1 MFVVLTGLTGN
12 TGNGNKSDYLT
23 PANYLGDTTM
33 KHVINIIALA
43 ESLHKQL
50 ATIGQ
55 SITLQTLKQ
64 NVSDSFVGSEIIYD
78 DIKVANGKL
87 HKLLSDEA
95 LTVKRTVLLDMVA
108 KAIGFENH
116 HSLKHLQEKDVS
128 IKKLSNFVGSD
139 HLLSKFFTMKETIS
153 QELQKSGMRFE
164 RFFVD
169 HYSKKITLMLYS
181 PQRYIHSKLQK
192 EMNVFFRSY
201 GFKPYKNLLEFTW
214 AYSPSDPVPAME
226 IIHRFHAFFRPLWK
240 EGKTNWDTSSVMIQS
255 ILPISY
261 DSIHN
266 INDLIIV
273 DGYSTDMPYNT
284 VEAALN
290 CALLSKSDRL
300 WIDLVQILINTP
312 KKQREYHQSD
322 GISVMSLI
330 DIEKYDREN
339 ELRELKGST
348 PKMVLD
354 RYKNKTFLFEVN
366 KFYMPYIQNF
376 EVRMGRDIGS
386 LMRDVVVQFVDQHID
401 HINTE
406 DFLISD
412 NPDSLME
419 SLCPILSGKS
429 HDELLDNDH
438 IAIDHH
444 TRKAMQVIVYE
455 IIDHIRLIE
464 DAIKH

>member
-33 KHVINIIALA
+33 MHVINITALA

-55 SITLQTLKQ
+55 AITLQTLKQ

-87 HKLLSDEA
+87 HKLLSAEA

-116 HSLKHLQEKDVS
+116 HSLKHSQEKDVS
-128 IKKLSNFVGSD
+128 IKNLLNFAGAD

-153 QELQKSGMRFE
+153 QELQKNGMRFDK
-164 RFFVD
+164 FDVN
-169 HYSKKITLMLYS
+169 YSTKTIELMLYTPNS
-181 PQRYIHSKLQK
+181 YIHSKLQQD
-192 EMNVFFRSY
+192 MNKFFRSY
-201 GFKPYKNLLEFTW
+201 GFKPYKNILEFPW
-214 AYSPSDPVPAME
+214 GYSASDPVPAME
-226 IIHRFHAFFRPLWK
+226 IIKRFHAFFRPLWQQ
-240 EGKTNWDTSSVMIQS
+240 GKTNIDVSSVRGLIV
-255 ILPISY
+255 PIPYNSV
-261 DSIHN
+261 HN

-284 VEAALN
+284 VTDALN
-290 CALLSKSDRL
+290 CALWSKSNRI
-300 WIDLVQILINTP
+300 WIDLVQILLNIP
-312 KKQREYHQSD
+312 QKEREYSKTD
-322 GISVMSLI
+322 AIPMLSII
-330 DIEKYDREN
+330 DIENYNREN
-339 ELRELKGST
+339 ELRELKASN
-348 PKMVLD
+348 PKQVL
-354 RYKNKTFLFEVN
+354 RQYKDKTFLFKVDE
-366 KFYMPYIQNF
+366 FYMSYIRNF
-376 EVRMGRDIGS
+376 ELRMGRDIGS
-386 LMRDVVVQFVDQHID
+386 LMRDVVVQFVDKYID
-401 HINTE
+401 SINTE
-406 DFLISD
+406 DFSISD

-429 HDELLDNDH
+429 HDELLDNDDV
-438 IAIDHH
+438 AAEHH
-444 TRKAMQVIVYE
+444 ARKAIQAIVYE
-455 IIDHIRLIE
+455 IIDHVRLIE

>member
-33 KHVINIIALA
+33 MHVINITALA

-64 NVSDSFVGSEIIYD
+64 NISDSFVGSEIIYD

-87 HKLLSDEA
+87 HKSLSAEA

-116 HSLKHLQEKDVS
+116 HSLKHSQEKDVS

-139 HLLSKFFTMKETIS
+139 HLLSKFFTMKEIIS
-153 QELQKSGMRFE
+153 QELHKNGMRFD

-181 PQRYIHSKLQK
+181 PRRYIHSKLQK
-192 EMNVFFRSY
+192 EMNMFFRSY

-214 AYSPSDPVPAME
+214 AYSPSNPVPAME

-240 EGKTNWDTSSVMIQS
+240 EGKTNLDASSVMNQS

-261 DSIHN
+261 NSIHN

-273 DGYSTDMPYNT
+273 DGYSTDMPYDT

-290 CALLSKSDRL
+290 CALLSKSNRI
-300 WIDLVQILINTP
+300 WIDLVQILLNIP
-312 KKQREYHQSD
+312 QKEREYSKTD
-322 GISVMSLI
+322 AIPMMSII
-330 DIEKYDREN
+330 DIENYNREN
-339 ELRELKGST
+339 ELRKLKASN
-348 PKMVLD
+348 PKQVLN
-354 RYKNKTFLFEVN
+354 RYKDKTFLFDID
-366 KFYMPYIQNF
+366 KFYMPYIRNF

-386 LMRDVVVQFVDQHID
+386 LMRDVVVQFVDKHID
-401 HINTE
+401 SINTE
-406 DFLISD
+406 DFSISD

-429 HDELLDNDH
+429 HDELLDNDDV
-438 IAIDHH
+438 AAEHH
-444 TRKAMQVIVYE
+444 TRKAIQAIVYE
-455 IIDHIRLIE
+455 VINHVRLIE

>member
-1 MFVVLTGLTGN
+1 M
-12 TGNGNKSDYLT
+12 
-23 PANYLGDTTM
+23 M
-33 KHVINIIALA
+33 HVINITALA

-55 SITLQTLKQ
+55 SISLQTLQQ

-87 HKLLSDEA
+87 HKSLSAET

-116 HSLKHLQEKDVS
+116 HSLKHSQEKDVS
-128 IKKLSNFVGSD
+128 INKLSNFIGSD
-139 HLLSKFFTMKETIS
+139 NLLSKFFTMKETIS
-153 QELQKSGMRFE
+153 QELHKNGMRFE

-226 IIHRFHAFFRPLWK
+226 IIHCFHAFFRPLWK
-240 EGKTNWDTSSVMIQS
+240 EGKTNWDASSVLNQS

-266 INDLIIV
+266 IKDLIIV
-273 DGYSTDMPYNT
+273 DGYSTDMPYDT

-290 CALLSKSDRL
+290 CALWSKSNRL
-300 WIDLVQILINTP
+300 WIDLVQILLNVP
-312 KKQREYHQSD
+312 KKQREYHQTD
-322 GISVMSLI
+322 GIAMMSLL
-330 DIEKYDREN
+330 DIENYNRKN
-339 ELRELKGST
+339 ELRELKASN
-348 PKMVLD
+348 PKRVLSQ
-354 RYKNKTFLFEVN
+354 YKNKTFLFKVD
-366 KFYMPYIQNF
+366 KFYMPYIRNF
-376 EVRMGRDIGS
+376 ELRMGRDIGS
-386 LMRDVVVQFVDQHID
+386 LMRDVVVQFVDKHIES
-401 HINTE
+401 INTE
-406 DFLISD
+406 DFSISD

-429 HDELLDNDH
+429 HDELLENDDV
-438 IAIDHH
+438 ATDHH
-444 TRKAMQVIVYE
+444 TRKAIQLIVYE

-464 DAIKH
+464 DAIKR